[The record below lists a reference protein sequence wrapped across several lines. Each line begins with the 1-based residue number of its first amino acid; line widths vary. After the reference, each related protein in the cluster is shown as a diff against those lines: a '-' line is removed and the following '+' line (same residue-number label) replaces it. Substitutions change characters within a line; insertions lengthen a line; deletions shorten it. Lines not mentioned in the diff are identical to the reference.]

1 RLRLSPEF
9 ASLSGTDQ
17 MILSGKKV
25 PDEVEVLEASS
36 EQADE
41 SVERGWGGLHCG
53 RSNVATR
60 ALYTERKVET
70 RPTPVW
76 GMVCSLTF
84 LENSPPMWINSQ
96 LLVPDARLPITPLG
110 KSSFMDVAL
119 RSSDGKTKLKPTI
132 SVRLMSRV
140 GLGLKRRYTHLPC
153 EVTLTL
159 ESASNAMSLQYR
171 SVLPFPES
179 EETKTD
185 EFVDSGNSYIGTDV
199 FDTNASRRKAGG
211 NLKKS
216 MLFNRITYV
225 HYTFSRLHL
234 MVDLVSELLYD

>member
-1 RLRLSPEF
+1 MMQFQKRVPE
-9 ASLSGTDQ
+9 
-17 MILSGKKV
+17 
-25 PDEVEVLEASS
+25 
-36 EQADE
+36 ADE

-159 ESASNAMSLQYR
+159 ESASNAMSLQY
-171 SVLPFPES
+171 
-179 EETKTD
+179 
-185 EFVDSGNSYIGTDV
+185 SGNSYIGTDV